1 MTRQKKPL
9 QKVIDKYED
18 FLKSL
23 ITNSGGCE
31 LTINELIK
39 EFQINKYIKTA
50 LINLKI
56 IDLETD
62 KKWHWL
68 SFEIDKTLIL
78 TILNYILEKSKK
90 TPQVNLPL
98 EGFTKALEQQNE
110 ILEYLK
116 SIKQDRSPNGFK
128 MPLKET
134 NLFEKEDQRH
144 KDRVYLAG
152 LAMQG
157 LIQNAPPNN
166 LHNSSEGT
174 DLALQW
180 ADELLNKLYGKQK
193 ATQ

>member
-1 MTRQKKPL
+1 MTREKKPL
-9 QKVIDKYED
+9 LKVLDKYED

-23 ITNSGGCE
+23 ITNSDGCE
-31 LTINELIK
+31 LTIDELIK
-39 EFQINKYIKTA
+39 EFQINKYIKKA
-50 LINLKI
+50 LIDLKI

-68 SFEIDKTLIL
+68 SFQVDKNLIL
-78 TILNYILEKSKK
+78 TVLNYILERSKK
-90 TPQVNLPL
+90 TVQPNLPL
-98 EGFTKALEQQNE
+98 DGFTKALEQQNE

-116 SIKQDRSPNGFK
+116 AVKQDRSPNGFK

-144 KDRVYLAG
+144 KDRLYLAG

-157 LIQNAPPNN
+157 LIQNAPTGN

-180 ADELLNKLYGKQK
+180 ADELLTKLYSKQK
-193 ATQ
+193 VTQ